1 MARRQIKIKGQV
13 ITPERFNEIK
23 PKIDVMRKTMF
34 IKEIAKELG
43 YSSGCIGMLNRAGT
57 WEEYR
62 ELTTPQCYSHIVGE
76 NGKRVRKV
84 SRPTEF
90 RSLERSEHKPFEGK
104 TFIQPKAEPK
114 IEPSLA
120 PLPTDKP
127 KAGDLNWN
135 ILILAITTTLI
146 VLGLAIIILIGS
158 KM

>member
-1 MARRQIKIKGQV
+1 MARKYIKPKGEI

-62 ELTTPQCYSHIVGE
+62 QLTSPECYSNIVDDK
-76 NGKRVRKV
+76 GKRVRKV
-84 SRPTEF
+84 TRPTEF
-90 RSLERSEHKPFEGK
+90 RSLERSQHKPFEGRVV
-104 TFIQPKAEPK
+104 IR
-114 IEPSLA
+114 PSLA
-120 PLPTDKP
+120 PEPLPTKSPLPTDKT
-127 KAGDLNWN
+127 KSNDLNWN
-135 ILILAITTTLI
+135 VLIIAVSATLI
-146 VLGLAIIILIGS
+146 ILGLAFIILIGS